1 MSPSTAT
8 EVSPLLRDTNKQYN
22 KLNDPV
28 SIEEDVD
35 GIISV
40 ITTDSASPK
49 STDSDDDDDI
59 LKRRLNGSPLMVL
72 LIG

>member
-49 STDSDDDDDI
+49 STDSDDDDI